1 MVWSRL
7 IRFLDEEGEFR
18 HGEPQIESSEDLSSF
33 VHAGTLT
40 AREIVGDDLFSAS
53 PTDKVLRV
61 KKLLG
66 PLVPEDV
73 PIIRCVG
80 LNYATHS
87 TLHSEL
93 ATSHAHAQCSVLL
106 TRTVK
111 ETGRAP
117 PPYPSIFIKPSKSI
131 TGWDNDIPIPTIA
144 QHDQLDYEG
153 ELVRVKAS
161 KTTPRY

>member
-7 IRFLDEEGEFR
+7 IRFLDEEGKLR
-18 HGEPQIESSEDLSSF
+18 HGEPQIDSYEDLASF
-33 VHAGTLT
+33 AHAGTLK
-40 AREIVGDDLFSAS
+40 AREIIGEDLFSAS
-53 PTDKVLRV
+53 PTDRVVQV

-66 PLVPEDV
+66 PLGPEDV
-73 PIIRCVG
+73 PIVRCVG

-87 TLHSEL
+87 TLHCHL
-93 ATSHAHAQCSVLL
+93 TPSHKHSQFSVPL

-153 ELVRVKAS
+153 ELVGA
-161 KTTPRY
+161 KT